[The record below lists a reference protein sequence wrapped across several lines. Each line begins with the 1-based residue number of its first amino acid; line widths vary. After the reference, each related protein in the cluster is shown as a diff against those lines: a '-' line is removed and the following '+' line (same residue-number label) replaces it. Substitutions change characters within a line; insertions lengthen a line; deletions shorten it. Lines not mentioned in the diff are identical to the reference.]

1 MRLIN
6 NYLDS
11 FESYLPE
18 ESKAELR
25 MELESSVF
33 EEVEDMQAELERELS
48 LQEQEAYLLKLG
60 HPMRVA
66 AGYLPNQE
74 LINKDYFPAYKKAL
88 EFSLAIFAIIVLL
101 TSIQLN
107 FEDLSIIGYVFDV
120 FWRVLEMSLDVFI
133 VVTFIFYALQKSN
146 YDLNKLYSWSPKE
159 LTNSGKKIPL
169 SRFNR
174 FFEMTFEGLFLVI
187 WNHLFYSEQV
197 LFEWPFMGSEIVQ
210 NISLSEEWQS
220 VHWVVNIL
228 VAASILLSAYHFL
241 TGHENKR
248 STLINI
254 SNNLMSIVVL
264 IFIASFD
271 QFLVVASVDL
281 ADIDWQSIVET
292 LDINIFIFLGFIGAV
307 ALWDIYSDVKKL

>member
-1 MRLIN
+1 MKLIN

-18 ESKAELR
+18 ESKTEVR

-33 EEVEDMQAELERELS
+33 EEVEDMQAKLGRELS
-48 LQEQEAYLLKLG
+48 LQEQESYLLKLG

-88 EFSLAIFAIIVLL
+88 EVSLAIFSIIVLL
-101 TSIQLN
+101 TSIRLN

-120 FWRVLEMSLDVFI
+120 FWRVLEISLDVFV
-133 VVTFIFYALQKSN
+133 VVTFIFYALQTSN

-159 LTNSGKKIPL
+159 LTNSGRKIPL

-174 FFEMTFEGLFLVI
+174 FFEMTFEGLFLVV

-197 LFEWPFMGSEIVQ
+197 LFEWPFMSSEVMQ

-220 VHWVVNIL
+220 VHWLVNLL
-228 VAASILLSAYHFL
+228 VGASILLNVYHFL

-254 SNNLMSIVVL
+254 SNNFVSIIVL
-264 IFIASFD
+264 IFIANFD
-271 QFLVVASVDL
+271 QFLVVEKTDL
-281 ADIDWQSIVET
+281 VNFDWKNIVET
-292 LDINIFIFLGFIGAV
+292 LNINIFVFLGFIGAV